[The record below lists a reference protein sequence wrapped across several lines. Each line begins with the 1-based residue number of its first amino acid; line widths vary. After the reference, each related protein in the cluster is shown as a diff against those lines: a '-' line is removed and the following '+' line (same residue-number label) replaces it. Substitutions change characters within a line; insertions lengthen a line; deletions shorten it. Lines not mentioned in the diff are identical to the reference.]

1 MPRKDD
7 LLGPLETIAQ
17 ERLSP
22 DEIAGWA
29 GYPETEDDDP
39 ATDESTPD
47 NEDAHQSRTQEGEPE
62 RPESGN

>member
-22 DEIAGWA
+22 DEIAGWG
-29 GYPETEDDDP
+29 GYTETEDDDP
-39 ATDESTPD
+39 AMNPLAPEHGGAPPPMPTPR
-47 NEDAHQSRTQEGEPE
+47 ETTRQP
-62 RPESGN
+62 